1 MSNYRPAL
9 SWHFVFTR
17 ESGSVQGGRQLI
29 FTRENGCSL
38 LRRTENGPSFE
49 RVQLGEDALALPPAR
64 PAIERVQLNR
74 GPTRGDALPR
84 KAFWPD
90 EPRSLPPCSTRNP
103 GRPGFRASG
112 ARETTVL
119 AQAADRRPLLRFESP
134 RSTVMRDPPK

>member
-38 LRRTENGPSFE
+38 LRRTENGPSF
-49 RVQLGEDALALPPAR
+49 
-64 PAIERVQLNR
+64 ERVQLNR

-119 AQAADRRPLLRFESP
+119 ARAADRRPLLRFESP
-134 RSTVMRDPPK
+134 RSTAMRDPPK